1 MNPSGDA
8 DTGDSFLRKM
18 APGFARLSIWHSRF
32 FPVQKRVT
40 GASLQKITASDE
52 GYLSLSIYRP
62 GDDRTAVVFSLRR
75 DDAGVMLTHTR
86 PKPQAQPNSFVQV
99 ARKYLL
105 RRPIVRAFASM
116 DPMGFFLEFAHGPGG
131 DLDMARKGEAPGVL
145 LVDLESKPARVVI
158 ACTYPEVPERYRSNV
173 LRWPAHT
180 PFLESFC
187 EWSLD
192 ATKTKRRATFERAP
206 VFYSCWGGEKQVSPE
221 PVKPDQDRETR
232 ENLVRV
238 HGLQTGAVHRP
249 NTTHA
254 GDPDRHLFGFA
265 ERRAFEEKE
274 MTFDKALS
282 VLPAHIRKAVKT
294 RVQFLER
301 RLLRQKG
308 DLPSEREIER
318 LNLRAEG
325 LRAHLYLWPENSPI
339 WYVPQAII
347 EEFGLPAFLQLQHG
361 QRPGDVLEEFFRATA
376 KLRRRRD
383 ELRQRLDQSKTE
395 ISSFQ
400 GQVIA
405 AGSAIERDIL
415 KIAPEGRFTLAEL
428 GIYFSR
434 IQPGAAMDLCRTLSV
449 TWQQAGTRRAAASR
463 PTVRQPYR
471 SFRAS
476 TGEFIRVARSAHD
489 GDVMLKLMPGH
500 HYWLHVLTGEG
511 SHVWLEKPR
520 KAEPTAAALR
530 EAQILAVH
538 YSKLSRGHEGEVRVA
553 RRADV
558 EKKKDLAPGKVLVR
572 RCNTVVMRY
581 QPHDVD
587 AILRQ
592 SEERED
598 ARAPERK

>member
-1 MNPSGDA
+1 MKPSGDA
-8 DTGDSFLRKM
+8 AASESFLRKM
-18 APGFARLSIWHSRF
+18 APVFARLSIWHGRF
-32 FPVQKRVT
+32 WSMQNRVN
-40 GASLQKITASDE
+40 GAFLQKITASDE
-52 GYLSLSIYRP
+52 GYLTLSLYRP
-62 GDDRTAVVFSLRR
+62 GDDRTALVISLRR

-116 DPMGFFLEFAHGPGG
+116 EPIGFFLEFAPSQGS
-131 DLDMARKGEAPGVL
+131 DLKPAGKGEAPGML
-145 LVDLESKPARVVI
+145 LVDLESKPARVAV
-158 ACTYPEVPERYRSNV
+158 ACSYSEVPERYRSNV
-173 LRWPAHT
+173 MHWPPHT
-180 PFLESFC
+180 PFIESFC
-187 EWSLD
+187 EWTLD

-206 VFYSCWGGEKQVSPE
+206 VFYSCWGGGRQPS
-221 PVKPDQDRETR
+221 DREGQAPP
-232 ENLVRV
+232 
-238 HGLQTGAVHRP
+238 HGLQ
-249 NTTHA
+249 A
-254 GDPDRHLFGFA
+254 GTALRSPAPPAADPERHLFGYA

-301 RLLRQKG
+301 RLLRQRG

-318 LNLRAEG
+318 LSQRAEG
-325 LRAHLYLWPENSPI
+325 LRANLYLWPENSSI
-339 WYVPQAII
+339 WYVPQSVI
-347 EEFGLPAFLQLQHG
+347 EEYGLPAFLQIQHG
-361 QRPGDVLEEFFRATA
+361 QRPGDVLEEFFRAVA
-376 KLRRRRD
+376 KLRRRRN
-383 ELRQRLDQSKTE
+383 ELQQRLNQSRAE
-395 ISSFQ
+395 ISAFQ

-405 AGSAIERDIL
+405 AGSSIEREIL
-415 KIAPEGRFTLAEL
+415 AIAPEGRFTIAEL

-434 IQPGAAMDLCRTLSV
+434 IQPRAALELCRTLGVS
-449 TWQQAGTRRAAASR
+449 WQPGGSRRSAAAR
-463 PTVRQPYR
+463 PAVRQPYR

-476 TGEFIRVARSAHD
+476 SGEFMRVARSAHD
-489 GDVMLKLMPGH
+489 GDVMLKLMPSH

-520 KAEPTAAALR
+520 KAEPSAAALR

-572 RCNTVVMRY
+572 RCYTVVMRY
-581 QPHDVD
+581 QPQDVE

-598 ARAPERK
+598 VRAPERN